1 MRVLLWLYRNR
12 LDKNGKA
19 PIYVRITIDG
29 LREQFAIGCSVFPD
43 KWNNEKQK
51 VKGRDNESQAIND
64 SIESVKQKL
73 NTIYGKASLSQ
84 NSVSALDVKNLFLN
98 KDTEYFL
105 CQAYDLH
112 NKRIEPLVGKEY
124 VKATYNRYL
133 RERDHLSDF
142 IYYRYNK
149 RDIRLKDLEP
159 MMLDYY
165 VQFLKIEKKHQANHV
180 FRVVQR
186 LKRVIS
192 FAIDNEWLVKSP
204 FVNTKMKRT
213 PVELVYLTEEELAKI
228 EDKEFEIQRLAL
240 IKDLFLFQCYT
251 GLAYRELELLEHKQ
265 IVVGSDGE
273 LWIDSTRQKT
283 LKPFKVPLIPKA
295 RNMIEKYRS
304 DGENKVFP
312 VISNVRYN
320 AYLKEIADVCGID
333 KRLTTHVGRKTF
345 ATTITLLNG
354 VPLESVQAMLGH
366 ASIVTT
372 QTSYAQVIDKKI
384 SRDMEGLMNK
394 DK

>member
-1 MRVLLWLYRNR
+1 MRVLLWLLRTRVNKY
-12 LDKNGKA
+12 GEA
-19 PIYVRITIDG
+19 PVYVRVTING
-29 LREQFAIGCSVFPD
+29 EREQFATGCFINPELWD
-43 KWNNEKQK
+43 NGKQQ
-51 VKGRDNESQAIND
+51 VKGRNKQVQATNTQLQA
-64 SIESVKQKL
+64 VKQKL
-73 NTIYGKASLSQ
+73 NEIYGKASLSQ
-84 NSVSALDVKNLFLN
+84 DSVSALDVKNLFLN

-142 IYYRYNK
+142 IYHRYKK

-165 VQFLKIEKKHQANHV
+165 VQFLKIEKKHQTNHV
-180 FRVVQR
+180 FRVIQR

-192 FAIDNEWLVKSP
+192 FAIDNEWLAKSP
-204 FVNTKMKRT
+204 FIDVKMKRT

-228 EDKEFEIQRLAL
+228 ENKEFDIQRLSL

-251 GLAYRELELLEHKQ
+251 GIAYRELELLEHKQ
-265 IVVGSDGE
+265 IVVGSDNE

-295 RNMIEKYRS
+295 REMIDKYRS
-304 DGENKVFP
+304 DGESKVFP

-384 SRDMEGLMNK
+384 SRDMESLMNK
-394 DK
+394 KQ